1 MKTYDNGRLE
11 LGLTSMEALTVAM
24 LKQAMDEASGEFVH
38 VRGATSG
45 NALERERTIQEARA
59 YLRST
64 GWHPLVEG
72 CGVDPVVIRLHLE
85 RKFKWMRSEKEAA

>member
-1 MKTYDNGRLE
+1 MKTYGEGRLD

-24 LKQAMDEASGEFVH
+24 LKQAMDEASGVFVH

-45 NALERERTIQEARA
+45 NALERKRTVAEARA

-64 GWHPLVEG
+64 AWHPLVEG
-72 CGVDPVVIRLHLE
+72 CGADPVAIRVNLE
-85 RKFKWMRSEKEAA
+85 RKFTWMRTEEAA